1 MVIIAKTWFAGR
13 CAAMEVIIG
22 EMDWKWLTSVSNQKV
37 LLFLNSIMFKVLIL
51 KTVSV

>member
-1 MVIIAKTWFAGR
+1 MVIIAKTWFPGR

-22 EMDWKWLTSVSNQKV
+22 EMDWKGDFSFKSKSSA
-37 LLFLNSIMFKVLIL
+37 FLEFYHVQILIL